1 MHKIKERC
9 SIMFKVFEEI
19 MDNFDGFSNL
29 KLNAPGY
36 APWIKN
42 GNTYATMVKTIG
54 INPEDMHV
62 ALENNIIYL

>member
-42 GNTYATMVKTIG
+42 GNTLSLIH
-54 INPEDMHV
+54 I
-62 ALENNIIYL
+62 